1 MAGATVSTINNA
13 LKRLYLPRLRSTV
26 NTATVLSSR
35 LQRNTSSTG
44 VSGRDAIVPVNIRGS
59 QAIGAR
65 GDDQTLP
72 SPQNQTY
79 IETSIP
85 YKYLY
90 GTLRVT
96 HPSIAAS
103 KNDEGAWIKVV
114 SSEMEGL
121 MRDLKTDV
129 NRQLFGDG
137 QGIIGRVASGI
148 TDQYH
153 EGNGILGDKFTA
165 YGGHSFKIG
174 QILDVYTART
184 GGTSK
189 GLLEVIGVA
198 GNVITVSKKGGG
210 DPGITGTSY
219 LGTALANNDYLTRE
233 GSVGLE
239 MMGLQGIIDAATHA
253 YTSTLQGVNRVTY
266 PEFDANVK
274 VAGATITATVLD
286 DFILE
291 VEERGESNITC
302 GVTDRTVFRQIAGL
316 MTADRRYTDTM
327 ELKGGFKAISW
338 GDIPIFW
345 DRDCPK
351 DVEAYKAN
359 NSSSLFFLDENEL
372 SRFELEDW
380 NFDDTDG
387 NVLHRNE
394 NKASYDATLY
404 YYGNFGCMAPDNQ
417 GVIRD
422 IRAS

>member
-137 QGIIGRVASGI
+137 QGVIGVVHATANI
-148 TDQYH
+148 T
-153 EGNGILGDKFTA
+153 NGGGGTESFDV
-165 YGGHSFKIG
+165 YGGHSLKSG
-174 QILDVYTART
+174 QIIDVYTNRA
-184 GGTSK
+184 GAAKHGS
-189 GLLEVIGVA
+189 LEVTNTS
-198 GNVITVSKKGGG
+198 GNTITVSKVGGG
-210 DPGITGTSY
+210 DPDLTGTSV
-219 LGTALANNDYLTRE
+219 LSTALAAGRYLFRE
-233 GSVGLE
+233 GSMGLE